1 MSNVIASIHFRN
13 VDEQRIELKIDDNVL
28 FMDKNTA
35 EKVMCGLALVV
46 RDLEKE
52 KSNDNEV
59 RQSV

>member
-1 MSNVIASIHFRN
+1 
-13 VDEQRIELKIDDNVL
+13 
-28 FMDKNTA
+28 MDKNTA